1 MAKATRQLNEQPDD
15 RTARRVPRGDK
26 RRLELA
32 AVAERTFLKYGFSET
47 TMQMIASEAG
57 SSKETLYRHFSSKDA
72 LFTELINAKAA
83 SIAGPQ
89 SSLANDA
96 APEQALTELGTGLMR
111 LLIEDDAMFLLRI
124 VIAEAH
130 RSPKLGRILYQHG
143 PGMTLKRLTDYLH
156 AATRRGQLRCN
167 DPKQAA
173 KLFLGS
179 VTSHYHLLGLIG
191 KPARRIT
198 ATEMRHH
205 VRAAVDMFL
214 SHYAV

>member
-1 MAKATRQLNEQPDD
+1 MAKGTKQLDNRLNDK
-15 RTARRVPRGDK
+15 TARRVPRGD
-26 RRLELA
+26 RRRAELA

-72 LFTELINAKAA
+72 LFTELINARAA
-83 SIAGPQ
+83 AIAGPQ
-89 SSLANDA
+89 SSLASDA
-96 APEQALTELGTGLMR
+96 APEQALMELGTGLMR
-111 LLIEDDAMFLLRI
+111 LLIADDAMFLLRI

-130 RSPKLGRILYQHG
+130 RAPNLGRILYQHG
-143 PGMTLKRLTDYLH
+143 PGMTLQRLTDYLR
-156 AATRRGQLRCN
+156 AATRRGQLRCK
-167 DPKQAA
+167 DPQQAA

-191 KPARRIT
+191 KPAKGIT
-198 ATEMRHH
+198 AAEMRLH

-214 SHYAV
+214 SHYAA